1 MAISTTSLRG
11 PSLLPLPLES
21 LIANSRFFFP
31 RILSLPSSVSHKFS
45 LREAAT
51 SPQFIKPA
59 KAQNKRDIDVVT
71 ELALLPRSFAEVL
84 ANLQNIPD
92 VRTRCH
98 RVMRYGEQLASLDP
112 QYKIPENEI
121 RRGLSTRHR
130 AWVRAYADPDNAKLI
145 RFHADSEAPH
155 IKGLAAILVV
165 GFSGTP
171 VETIARMPIAS
182 FELLIGQSLL
192 PAKWSSQFLVLL
204 EHMQRKAL
212 ELSRGKTDGGRGID
226 NVLNIMGL
234 DEDEYMKDEIDKT
247 HVVHEM
253 LNAIGCGMNNHEEEV
268 YLDRVDVDNYE
279 KKKYYEEDAIDA
291 DGLSWR
297 VKRIP
302 PSSGCMMPEMLP
314 VDT

>member
-11 PSLLPLPLES
+11 PSLLPLSLES
-21 LIANSRFFFP
+21 HIANSRFFFP

-45 LREAAT
+45 LREAVT
-51 SPQFIKPA
+51 SPQSIKPA
-59 KAQNKRDIDVVT
+59 KAQNKRDTDVVA

-92 VRTRCH
+92 VRARCH
-98 RVMRYGEQLASLDP
+98 RVMRYSEQLASLDP

-121 RRGLSTRHR
+121 RRGLSTGHR

-145 RFHADSEAPH
+145 RFHADSDAPH

-212 ELSRGKTDGGRGID
+212 ELSHDKTDGGR
-226 NVLNIMGL
+226 
-234 DEDEYMKDEIDKT
+234 DEYMKDEIDKT
-247 HVVHEM
+247 HVVHEI
-253 LNAIGCGMNNHEEEV
+253 LDAIGCGVNNHEEEA
-268 YLDRVDVDNYE
+268 YLDRVNVDNYE
-279 KKKYYEEDAIDA
+279 KKKYYEEDALDA

-302 PSSGCMMPEMLP
+302 PSSGSMMPEMLP